1 MSKAS
6 RLNTPSLQRL
16 IVRSLIVSILER
28 SIMSTFAPL
37 FLRSL
42 LISLVG
48 MLVVVGAAH
57 AHSSRYAENDQIA
70 NRATNEALTETSSS
84 LKKCIAQG
92 AARSIVTLPNAKRTP
107 IAEFGP
113 CEEGEFDHVSGRG
126 CCAVAC
132 HAAVAHLGPILF
144 VGFQPISIVHLLSS
158 LSLHGRAVGPGD
170 RPPRSA

>member
-1 MSKAS
+1 MSA
-6 RLNTPSLQRL
+6 
-16 IVRSLIVSILER
+16 
-28 SIMSTFAPL
+28 FAPPL
-37 FLRSL
+37 LRSL
-42 LISLVG
+42 LVSLIG

-57 AHSSRYAENDQIA
+57 AHSSRYAESGYVAERVAI
-70 NRATNEALTETSSS
+70 ESFTETSSPS
-84 LKKCIAQG
+84 QTCIAQG
-92 AARSIVTLPNAKRTP
+92 AVRSFVTLPNSKRTSVV
-107 IAEFGP
+107 EFGP

-144 VGFQPISIVHLLSS
+144 VGFQPMSIVHLLSS